1 MTTHNPFR
9 QVALT
14 LIGLT
19 IVVLGV
25 VHNQTVSRSQ
35 AELPRI
41 TSSTPT
47 ADLPN
52 VNEMINNLFNTTNPS
67 TPTPIPPD
75 SSVTTPD
82 LPDQT
87 DQNEITPPTSTNAIP
102 LDTELL
108 AKSLDWLT
116 RLINVPPD
124 FTFAYGTPEISLP
137 GIGLATILPSITPP
151 VTGGTI
157 TIPTVTSPV
166 APITPSIETA
176 PTTPAPSQNE
186 VLNTIKLLTGYAKWE
201 EFRDNFRE
209 AQQKYAGTG
218 KCMIEIKGFG
228 CLVTW

>member
-1 MTTHNPFR
+1 MTTNNPFR

-25 VHNQTVSRSQ
+25 VYNQIISRSQ
-35 AELPRI
+35 AEFPGI
-41 TSSTPT
+41 TSSTPI
-47 ADLPN
+47 
-52 VNEMINNLFNTTNPS
+52 VNMIPGFQEIYNSFTIPGPSNS
-67 TPTPIPPD
+67 TPTTTPD
-75 SSVTTPD
+75 SSVVSPN
-82 LPDQT
+82 LPDQI
-87 DQNEITPPTSTNAIP
+87 DQNEVTPPSSTTTFP

-116 RLINVPPD
+116 TLINVPPD

-137 GIGLATILPSITPP
+137 GIGLTTILPSVTPP
-151 VTGGTI
+151 VTGGAV
-157 TIPTVTSPV
+157 TIPSVT
-166 APITPSIETA
+166 APETPAIETT
-176 PTTPAPSQNE
+176 PTLTTPSQNK